1 MNIVPC
7 RLLENREV
15 LRTYGYV
22 CLKDSEYIG
31 TKDII
36 FKDARQYVPVI
47 CSQVFLFNPLSRVGY
62 IF

>member
-22 CLKDSEYIG
+22 CLKDSEYIE

-36 FKDARQYVPVI
+36 FKDVRQYVPVI
-47 CSQVFLFNPLSRVGY
+47 CSHAFL
-62 IF
+62 